1 MSRYT
6 YDDLDRLL
14 TSSVPAGESFA
25 YDSIGNM
32 TSKAGTTLDYGTTSP
47 KHAVKSHGSTT
58 YTYDAN
64 GSMTARGTQ
73 TIKYDPEQRPIR
85 IQDGTSIHRAAYD
98 GDGVRRKRED
108 SNGTVHYLG
117 GYERKLAGGS
127 NSPEAVTK
135 YYSAS
140 FGAMSRPLAFRRGGT
155 LHWLGADHLGGT
167 VRVLDDSFT
176 ALDGMRYRPF
186 GEDRDAGTGLNT
198 DRKFTGQT
206 EDEAAGL
213 YWYASRAYDP
223 AIGRFCSP
231 DPIVPEPGN
240 PQALNRYSY
249 VYNNPLKFVDPSGHS
264 AEWFN
269 EAWREEF
276 WEVHGKA
283 PTQADYEWRYAS
295 MVIASGG
302 HLSPIE
308 LPNVPLAPEGV
319 DIDENIKTTLAYATV
334 GNLLSF
340 TSLAHLRITIHQAA
354 AMVWFRRIQPG
365 GEWDY
370 KLRRDDDLF
379 ENFGNFNFGATGAA
393 LGIPDETLL
402 KGAGFVH
409 QIQGVGGGQGEFS
422 ILPGKGEYPYGDDPR
437 DSAQIKAGIH
447 YYRLYRLKQQLDPV
461 LQVRA
466 GAKSILGGH

>member
-1 MSRYT
+1 M
-6 YDDLDRLL
+6 
-14 TSSVPAGESFA
+14 G
-25 YDSIGNM
+25 
-32 TSKAGTTLDYGTTSP
+32 
-47 KHAVKSHGSTT
+47 
-58 YTYDAN
+58 N
-64 GSMTARGTQ
+64 GSDTT
-73 TIKYDPEQRPIR
+73 E
-85 IQDGTSIHRAAYD
+85 
-98 GDGVRRKRED
+98 V
-108 SNGTVHYLG
+108 
-117 GYERKLAGGS
+117 
-127 NSPEAVTK
+127 VTK
-135 YYSAS
+135 YYY
-140 FGAMSRPLAFRRGGT
+140 GALGATSRLIAFRRGGT
-155 LHWLGADHLGGT
+155 LHWAGTDHLGGT
-167 VRVLDDSFT
+167 IRVMDSSF
-176 ALDGMRYRPF
+176 APVDGMRYESY
-186 GEDRDAGTGLNT
+186 GDDRDAGDSLNT

-206 EDEAAGL
+206 EDESVGL
-213 YWYASRAYDP
+213 YWYQSRAYDP
-223 AIGRFCSP
+223 EIGRFCTP
-231 DPIVPEPGN
+231 DPIVPEPGY
-240 PQALNRYSY
+240 PPALNRYSY
-249 VYNNPLKFVDPSGHS
+249 VYNNSLKYIDPSGHS
-264 AEWFN
+264 ADWFN

-319 DIDENIKTTLAYATV
+319 DIDENIKTTQAYATV

-370 KLRRDDDLF
+370 KRINLEKF

-409 QIQGVGGGQGEFS
+409 QIQGSGGGQGEFS

-447 YYRLYRLKQQLDPV
+447 YYRLYSLKQRLDPV

-466 GAKSILGGH
+466 GAQSILGGH